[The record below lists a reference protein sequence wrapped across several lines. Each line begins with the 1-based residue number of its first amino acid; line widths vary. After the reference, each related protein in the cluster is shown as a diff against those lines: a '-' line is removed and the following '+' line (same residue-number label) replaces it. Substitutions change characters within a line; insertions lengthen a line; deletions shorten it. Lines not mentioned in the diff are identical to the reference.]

1 MHDQN
6 EGKNDCYE
14 QKIYD
19 KDLGDMYLIYE
30 QALII
35 RCSSQIL
42 FFKIE
47 IDEFTQDREWVIYHT
62 LDANGFIYFIKGNS
76 RI

>member
-1 MHDQN
+1 MVEQIIQGSKTLENKEGETYKQHDQN

-35 RCSSQIL
+35 RCSS
-42 FFKIE
+42 
-47 IDEFTQDREWVIYHT
+47 
-62 LDANGFIYFIKGNS
+62 
-76 RI
+76 

>member
-1 MHDQN
+1 MVEQIIQGSKTVENPDGETYKQHDQN
-6 EGKNDCYE
+6 KDKNDCYE

-35 RCSSQIL
+35 RCSS
-42 FFKIE
+42 
-47 IDEFTQDREWVIYHT
+47 
-62 LDANGFIYFIKGNS
+62 
-76 RI
+76 